1 MKPVLLALGFVAC
14 AGSASAQL
22 ARPGDIA
29 RSLATAS
36 ERVQAR
42 DNGFIL
48 GLDGGAS
55 ILTALAEDSNR
66 SLTIQ
71 FSLYGGYRYQ
81 DWGFLIFAEQA
92 LWKTAGV
99 DGESTFE
106 SALNVGLGVERF
118 HRSGFLRTQ
127 LRVGASILTRAN
139 ELDPVGTTGFFA

>member
-81 DWGFLIFAEQA
+81 DWGFLIFA
-92 LWKTAGV
+92 
-99 DGESTFE
+99 
-106 SALNVGLGVERF
+106 
-118 HRSGFLRTQ
+118 
-127 LRVGASILTRAN
+127 
-139 ELDPVGTTGFFA
+139 